1 MTAHQPGDPIPGDE
15 PLTNFSQCHTGIL
28 THLNKLS
35 SLPAL
40 LEPAAQ
46 ARRIAS
52 ETAEFFRKV
61 IYEHHSEEERELFP
75 AVLASAQ
82 RGAERE
88 RVQVLVDRLTAEHRQ
103 VEAMW
108 TRLEPGLKAVA
119 KGQDSN
125 LDASAVQRLV
135 ETYTAHARFEE
146 QEFLP
151 LSQTILG
158 RDGNHMAALGM
169 SLHLRHTLP
178 QVMRTFG
185 HRI

>member
-1 MTAHQPGDPIPGDE
+1 MTTPQPDANPSGDE
-15 PLTNFSQCHTGIL
+15 PLTNFSQCHAGIL
-28 THLNKLS
+28 THLGKLS

-46 ARRIAS
+46 ARRIAQ
-52 ETAEFFRKV
+52 ETADFFRKV
-61 IYEHHSEEERELFP
+61 IYEHHQEEERELFP

-88 RVQVLVDRLTAEHRQ
+88 RVQVLVDQLTAEHRQ

-119 KGQDSN
+119 KGHDST
-125 LDASAVQRLV
+125 LEASAVQRLV
-135 ETYTAHARFEE
+135 EAYTAHARFEE

-169 SLHLRHTLP
+169 SLHMRHTLP
-178 QVMRTFG
+178 QVMRSFG